1 MRPSKFSDEQI
12 VQALRTVAA
21 GTSAAQLCRTLGI
34 TETTFYRWRRRHD
47 INGPPEQREV
57 RVLRDENYR
66 LKELVANL
74 MLEAQNASP
83 ARRKR

>member
-21 GTSAAQLCRTLGI
+21 GTPAAQLCRTLGI

-47 INGPPEQREV
+47 ISGSPELRGV

-74 MLEAQNASP
+74 LLEAQNASP
-83 ARRKR
+83 VRRKR

>member
-21 GTSAAQLCRTLGI
+21 GTPAAQLCRTLGI
-34 TETTFYRWRRRHD
+34 TETTFYRWRRCHD
-47 INGPPEQREV
+47 FTGPPELRDV
-57 RVLRDENYR
+57 RMLRDENHR